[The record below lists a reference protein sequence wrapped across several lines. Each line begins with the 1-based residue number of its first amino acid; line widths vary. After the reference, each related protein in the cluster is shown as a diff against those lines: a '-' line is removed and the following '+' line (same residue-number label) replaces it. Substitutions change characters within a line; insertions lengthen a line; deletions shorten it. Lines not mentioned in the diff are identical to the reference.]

1 MSPKAFGPRLVRHSV
16 ILRDTH
22 RADGTALGDGASG
35 ERAIFPRMSDERMN
49 LAEAAPGEFT
59 VSGEI
64 DAHSAESFANALEAA
79 GDDLE
84 TIVVDLSGV
93 TFIDSSGLRVLVGA
107 QQRSNAGGPS
117 LVLRSPSHQI
127 VRLLD
132 LAGLAETFDI
142 QSPA

>member
-1 MSPKAFGPRLVRHSV
+1 MS
-16 ILRDTH
+16 
-22 RADGTALGDGASG
+22 
-35 ERAIFPRMSDERMN
+35 EERMS
-49 LAEAAPGEFT
+49 LAELAPGEFT

-64 DAHSAESFANALEAA
+64 DAHSADRFATALDSV

-84 TIVVDLSGV
+84 TIVVDLSEV
-93 TFIDSSGLRVLVGA
+93 TFMDSSGLRVLVGA
-107 QQRSNAGGPS
+107 QQRGDAGGPN

-142 QSPA
+142 QSTA

>member
-1 MSPKAFGPRLVRHSV
+1 
-16 ILRDTH
+16 
-22 RADGTALGDGASG
+22 
-35 ERAIFPRMSDERMN
+35 MSDERMN
-49 LAEAAPGEFT
+49 LVEVAPGEIT

-64 DAHSAESFANALEAA
+64 DAHSAESFATALEAA
-79 GDDLE
+79 GDDVE
-84 TIVVDLSGV
+84 TIVVDLRDV
-93 TFIDSSGLRVLVGA
+93 TFMDSSGLRVLVGA
-107 QQRSNAGGPS
+107 QQRSDGGGPN